1 MYMKILS
8 ILSIS
13 ASVFMLI
20 VVMVLAAEISQ
31 SVENGIDRFSELY
44 FTLFLLSLFFLT
56 FSIISTVVSFNKSK
70 NKV

>member
-1 MYMKILS
+1 MKILS